1 MSLNELT
8 AYIRNFNS
16 DPSDENINCGAFLV
30 SFFRMGH
37 AEKEKRVKIFN
48 LKKKRYEEA
57 REKKRQEDLLELDK
71 KNVLKS
77 KTDFTPEE
85 KDNAIV
91 KLKYA
96 AKQYDKSTPGAMSM
110 KSFEEKSM
118 PPHVFKEQLK
128 RVFNLVVTP
137 GELGALVSIFDCKFK
152 NILIIF
158 ILIIIIK
165 SKWRRSY

>member
-1 MSLNELT
+1 
-8 AYIRNFNS
+8 
-16 DPSDENINCGAFLV
+16 
-30 SFFRMGH
+30 MGH
-37 AEKEKRVKIFN
+37 AEKEKRIRIFN
-48 LKKKRYEEA
+48 IKKKKYDEA

-77 KTDFTPEE
+77 KTDFSSDE
-85 KDNAIV
+85 KESAVV

-137 GELGALVSIFDCKFK
+137 GELGALVSIFDCKF
-152 NILIIF
+152 ILIF
-158 ILIIIIK
+158 VSFIIIII
-165 SKWRRSY
+165 STNHNNY